1 MILKFSKNISLLVL
15 AVMTITLSASN
26 PATIFAQELSKTP
39 NFGKESTLN
48 TVDPYTMPSD
58 YPQEIL
64 DWYRDNMDAR
74 SYIAIDQETN
84 RVLAQQEGNKPYP
97 IASMSKIISTYL
109 VYQAIDEGKLSMDQM
124 ISIDPAIIDNYTSN
138 PNLSNVGLVADQEY
152 SVEDLL
158 NGVLLSSGN
167 DATSALMWQIYG
179 SEEAGV
185 NAMSDLLHSWGINNF
200 KLVSVSGTPNIELA
214 ENIRIPGTGENDEN
228 TMSAADIALV
238 AQHLITDF
246 PQVLDITN
254 SDSYQFKAGTDY
266 EQTLVNNNLL
276 RAGQEYGRDGITG
289 LKSGFTDGAGR
300 CFVATSTENGR
311 KVIAVTMG
319 TFTDQ
324 SNSYWETEILLD
336 ELLKFPD
343 LYKNEALP
351 TNLPQ
356 ADPKEDEASESDS
369 SESNSDKKEKTYE
382 NKRNNPLTN
391 FLGNLF

>member
-15 AVMTITLSASN
+15 AVMTITLSASS

-228 TMSAADIALV
+228 AMSAADIALV